1 MHSPERFPNK
11 ALLRTSMRT
20 RLREE
25 RGDSAALRAE
35 ISSWLGAHPEV
46 RTIATFAALVGEP
59 DLLPLVAA
67 HAERNWLFPAVRDE
81 TLTFHAIR
89 NPYTELGVGAFG
101 IREPALGA
109 PEVDGSVIDAFLCPG
124 LAFTRAGGRLGRG
137 RGFYDRALALARPD
151 AVKIGVCFPFQL
163 VEDTFSEP
171 HDIPMD
177 EVIC

>member
-1 MHSPERFPNK
+1 MTSPERFPTK
-11 ALLRTSMRT
+11 AILRTTMRT

-25 RGDSAALRAE
+25 KGDSAALRAA
-35 ISSWLGAHPEV
+35 ISSWLEAHPEV
-46 RTIATFAALVGEP
+46 RTITTFAALVGEP

-67 HAERNWLFPAVRDE
+67 HAEKDWLFPAVRDE

-89 NPYTELGVGAFG
+89 EPYTELGVGMFG

-109 PEVDGSVIDAFLCPG
+109 PVVEWHDIDAFLCPG

-137 RGFYDRALALARPD
+137 RGFYDRALALARPG
-151 AVKIGVCFPFQL
+151 AVKIGVCFPFQI
-163 VEDTFSEP
+163 VDDTFSES
-171 HDIPMD
+171 HDIAMD